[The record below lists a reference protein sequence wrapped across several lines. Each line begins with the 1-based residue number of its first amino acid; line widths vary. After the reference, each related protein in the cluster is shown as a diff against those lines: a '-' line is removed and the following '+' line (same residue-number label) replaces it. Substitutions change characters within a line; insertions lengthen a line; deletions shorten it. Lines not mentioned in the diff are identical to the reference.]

1 MQFLMDWQFVMD
13 WFESLQWERLV
24 PELIGKAL
32 GFLSGF
38 AASWFLLFRRRLNA
52 LQRMQSG
59 DSDDF
64 IFQMHHLSPVAGHA
78 DDVVLLFRNV
88 APKITL
94 NDLYDNEAVRDV
106 VKKIAEQTTL
116 DDPILKTEGTLGFE
130 LLNDAVGH
138 IAGLLATTPFPRKA
152 WLFVMTCED
161 RQAVRKKC
169 IRCFLIQPAD
179 LEKFVDW
186 NWCQHHVLV
195 EKPWHWFRVVAL
207 HRIACA
213 WKAEQRVA
221 MEQSTRSTELDM
233 PLVDKQVRHDRV
245 RVLSLGLNESES
257 PIGEP
262 HRIAWKS
269 HLANLA
275 SMGLP
280 LTTMASNPS
289 NEANE
294 IQANSGA
301 AKEDKL
307 LD

>member
-1 MQFLMDWQFVMD
+1 MQMLTDWLS
-13 WFESLQWERLV
+13 SLQWERLL

-64 IFQMHHLSPVAGHA
+64 IFQMHHLSPVA
-78 DDVVLLFRNV
+78 DNPDKVVLLFRNV
-88 APKITL
+88 APKTTL
-94 NDLYDNEAVRDV
+94 NDLYDNIAVRDV
-106 VKKIAEQTTL
+106 LKKIAEQTTL
-116 DDPILKTEGTLGFE
+116 EDPILKTEGTLGFE

-138 IAGLLATTPFPRKA
+138 IAGLLATTPFPRKP

-169 IRCFLIQPAD
+169 IRCFLIQPVD
-179 LEKFVDW
+179 LEKFFDW
-186 NWCQHHVLV
+186 KWCQQNVLV

-213 WKAEQRVA
+213 WKAEQQIA
-221 MEQSTRSTELDM
+221 MEDSKRSNEKDM

-245 RVLSLGLNESES
+245 RVLSLGLNEDEI
-257 PIGEP
+257 PVGEP
-262 HRIAWKS
+262 HRIAWQS
-269 HLANLA
+269 HLASLEA
-275 SMGLP
+275 MGLQ
-280 LTTMASNPS
+280 LTAASSETIVEAGPS
-289 NEANE
+289 ETP
-294 IQANSGA
+294 QDA
-301 AKEDKL
+301 AH
-307 LD
+307 